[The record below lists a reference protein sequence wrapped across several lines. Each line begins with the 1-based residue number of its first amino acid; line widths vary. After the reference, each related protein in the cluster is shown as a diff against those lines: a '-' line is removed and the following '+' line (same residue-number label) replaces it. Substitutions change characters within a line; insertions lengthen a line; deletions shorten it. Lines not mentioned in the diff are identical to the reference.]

1 MGANPDLLPSTT
13 RPEPRPVSG
22 GVGSPTARLTRADV
36 LRAADVAAMTGLSV
50 STVYDWARQG
60 KLPCRRRGNVR
71 IFLRSEVERWLLD
84 PDADF

>member
-1 MGANPDLLPSTT
+1 M
-13 RPEPRPVSG
+13 R
-22 GVGSPTARLTRADV
+22 ARE
-36 LRAADVAAMTGLSV
+36 VAAMTGLSA

-84 PDADF
+84 PEADF

>member
-1 MGANPDLLPSTT
+1 MARPHANEDT
-13 RPEPRPVSG
+13 RTGIV
-22 GVGSPTARLTRADV
+22 TRDDV
-36 LRAADVAAMTGLSV
+36 LRAADVAAITGISV

-60 KLPCRRRGNVR
+60 RLPCRRRGNVR